1 MTEGTVPDP
10 LLEYCGKGHSDM
22 TGMLVVRSVAH
33 LESMTGRGPHH
44 FKEVLLM
51 GIRILVNIGIAAAL
65 AVSFAAC
72 GSGGGS
78 SPTAP
83 SANDGPIAATI
94 VIDATGNVT
103 PKDVTVPVGS
113 RVTFTNNHN
122 ALHQDRIRPASRT
135 HAVSIAEY
143 RGISQ
148 PRREPDQQ

>member
-1 MTEGTVPDP
+1 
-10 LLEYCGKGHSDM
+10 
-22 TGMLVVRSVAH
+22 
-33 LESMTGRGPHH
+33 
-44 FKEVLLM
+44 M
-51 GIRILVNIGIAAAL
+51 GIRVLVNTGIAAAL

-78 SPTAP
+78 SPTSP

-122 ALHQDRIRPASRT
+122 ALHQMASDPHPEHTLCPSLNTVGFLNPGESRT
-135 HAVSIAEY
+135 SSNLDTARVCTYHDHINDGDARLKGTIRV
-143 RGISQ
+143 Q
-148 PRREPDQQ
+148 